1 MSSGAYRHEIL
12 HPKDI
17 LVIQTPLGT
26 DIDGDT
32 HKEIDKRR
40 YESVV
45 GMLHYLSINARP
57 DI

>member
-17 LVIQTPLGT
+17 MVVQTPLCT
-26 DIDGDT
+26 YIDGDT
-32 HKEIDKRR
+32 HKEIDKQR
-40 YESVV
+40 YESIV
-45 GMLHYLSINARP
+45 GMLHYSSINARP